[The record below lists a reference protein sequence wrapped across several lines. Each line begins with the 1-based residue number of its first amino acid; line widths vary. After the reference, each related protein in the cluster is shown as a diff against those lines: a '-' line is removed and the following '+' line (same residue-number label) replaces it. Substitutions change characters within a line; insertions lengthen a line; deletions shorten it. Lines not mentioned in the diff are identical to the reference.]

1 MSYGTTF
8 NLKMN
13 AFTQCCIRRITSR
26 HAVLWIS
33 CNSTDSTSFFLP
45 RPRQS
50 ESVGKARQRIDACEY
65 AAGNAA
71 ACDISRS
78 CNHQSPRHTGC
89 STEEAI
95 IHSLGEHTQ
104 PDSQSHTIHPEA
116 LCPRPFTEVAPYN
129 GARGREEI
137 RVKQRARASS
147 EVELRSPTTHPLVLG
162 L

>member
-8 NLKMN
+8 NLKMY

-95 IHSLGEHTQ
+95 IHSLGTHIFLTHKATRYNPKLSILGHSPKSLQ
-104 PDSQSHTIHPEA
+104 WRS
-116 LCPRPFTEVAPYN
+116 LPRNQGRRTSII
-129 GARGREEI
+129 RGRAPFAHAP
-137 RVKQRARASS
+137 ARP
-147 EVELRSPTTHPLVLG
+147 VCL
-162 L
+162 